1 MNFVGL
7 PKTGKFTEQIILLTG
22 TRNVPMLIK
31 ILNREFDE
39 EKINS
44 SSKLFD
50 KEHAK
55 EYENFLLSIPETEV
69 IKIPVTH
76 AYKRVKLISII
87 EQPEFLRRIG
97 YSPNQKQAID
107 EPKRY
112 SKSTHITRNW
122 YGD

>member
-1 MNFVGL
+1 
-7 PKTGKFTEQIILLTG
+7 
-22 TRNVPMLIK
+22 MLIK
-31 ILNREFDE
+31 ILNKEFDE

-55 EYENFLLSIPETEV
+55 EYEDFLLSIPETEV

-76 AYKRVKLISII
+76 AYRRVKLISMI
-87 EQPEFLRRIG
+87 EQPEFLRRAG
-97 YSPNQKQAID
+97 YNPNQKTTID

-112 SKSTHITRNW
+112 SKPTHITRNW
-122 YGD
+122 HGD